1 MGQKVHPYGF
11 RLGYIKGWNSNWY
24 SSKQS
29 FGETLQEDLRIRKY
43 IDKNLA
49 NASIARTEITRTSDQ
64 VKVTVFSAKPGIA
77 IGKKG
82 AGIDKIRIDLKKM
95 TNGTLIFN
103 IAEVK
108 RPDAEA
114 KLIAE
119 NIAAQLEKRVAFRRA
134 MKKVM
139 TSAFRSGVKGI
150 KVKCSGRLGGAEMA
164 RTEGYS
170 ERKVPLHTL
179 RADIDYETAEAK
191 TQYGII
197 GVKVWVYKG
206 EVYKK

>member
-11 RLGYIKGWNSNWY
+11 RLGYIKSWHSSWY
-24 SSKQS
+24 AKDRYA
-29 FGETLQEDLRIRKY
+29 ELLHEDIKMRAY
-43 IDKNLA
+43 IEKTMKA
-49 NASIARTEITRTSDQ
+49 AAVASIDISRTSDQ
-64 VKVTVFSAKPGIA
+64 VKVTVNTAKPGIA

-82 AGIDKIRIDLKKM
+82 AGIEKIRTDLKKM
-95 TNGTLIFN
+95 TTGTLIFN

-119 NIAAQLEKRVAFRRA
+119 NIAQQLEKRVAFRRA

-139 TSAFRSGVKGI
+139 QSAFRAGVKGI
-150 KVKCSGRLGGAEMA
+150 KVRTSGRLGGAEMA
-164 RTEGYS
+164 RTEGYA

-179 RADIDYETAEAK
+179 RADIDYNTAEAF
-191 TQYGII
+191 TTYGII

-206 EVYKK
+206 EIYK

>member
-11 RLGYIKGWNSNWY
+11 RLGYIKTWHSSWY
-24 SSKQS
+24 AKDRYA
-29 FGETLQEDLRIRKY
+29 ELLHEDIKMRAY
-43 IDKNLA
+43 IEKTMK
-49 NASIARTEITRTSDQ
+49 NASVASIDISRTSDQ
-64 VKVTVFSAKPGIA
+64 VKVTVNTAKPGIA

-82 AGIDKIRIDLKKM
+82 TGIEKIRNDLKKM
-95 TNGTLIFN
+95 TTGTLIFN

-119 NIAAQLEKRVAFRRA
+119 NIAQQLEKRVAFRRA

-139 TSAFRSGVKGI
+139 QSAFRAGVKGI
-150 KVKCSGRLGGAEMA
+150 KVRTSGRLGGAEMA
-164 RTEGYS
+164 RTEGYA

-179 RADIDYETAEAK
+179 RADIDYNTAEAM
-191 TQYGII
+191 TTYGII

-206 EVYKK
+206 EIYK

>member
-11 RLGYIKGWNSNWY
+11 RLGYIKGWKSNWY
-24 SSKQS
+24 SKDKYTEQ
-29 FGETLQEDLRIRKY
+29 LHEDLAIRKY
-43 IDKNLA
+43 IETNMKNAAVA
-49 NASIARTEITRTSDQ
+49 NTEISRTSDQ
-64 VKVTVFSAKPGIA
+64 VKVTVYTAKPGVA

-82 AGIDKIRIDLKKM
+82 TGIEKIRDDLKKL
-95 TNGTLIFN
+95 TKGTLIFN

-108 RPDAEA
+108 RPDADA

-139 TSAFRSGVKGI
+139 QSAFRAGVKGI
-150 KVKCSGRLGGAEMA
+150 RVRTAGRLGGAEMA
-164 RTEGYS
+164 RSEGYS

-179 RADIDYETAEAK
+179 RADIDYNTAEAK
-191 TQYGII
+191 TTYGII

-206 EVYKK
+206 EIYK

>member
-11 RLGYIKGWNSNWY
+11 RLGYIKGWQSNWY
-24 SSKQS
+24 AKD
-29 FGETLQEDLRIRKY
+29 GYAKALHEDLKIRAY
-43 IDKNLA
+43 IEKSLK
-49 NASIARTEITRTSDQ
+49 NASVAKTEISRTSDQ
-64 VKVTVFSAKPGIA
+64 VKVTVFTAKPGVA

-82 AGIDKIRIDLKKM
+82 AGIEKIRQDLKKIIS
-95 TNGTLIFN
+95 GTLIFN
-103 IAEVK
+103 ISEVK
-108 RPDAEA
+108 RPDADA

-139 TSAFRSGVKGI
+139 QSAFRAGIKGI
-150 KVKCSGRLGGAEMA
+150 RVRTAGRLGGAEMA
-164 RTEGYS
+164 RAEGYS

-179 RADIDYETAEAK
+179 RADIDYNTAEAH
-191 TQYGII
+191 TTYGVI

-206 EVYKK
+206 EIYK

>member
-11 RLGYIKGWNSNWY
+11 RLGYIKGWHSNWY
-24 SSKQS
+24 TKD
-29 FGETLQEDLRIRKY
+29 GYANKLKEDLMIRKY
-43 IDKNLA
+43 IDKELK
-49 NASIARTEITRTSDQ
+49 NASVSKTEIVRTSDQ
-64 VKVTVFSAKPGIA
+64 IKVTVYTAKPGVA

-82 AGIDKIRIDLKKM
+82 AGIDKIRVDLKKLVK
-95 TNGTLIFN
+95 GVLFFN

-108 RPDAEA
+108 RPDADA
-114 KLIAE
+114 KLIAQ

-139 TSAFRSGVKGI
+139 MSAFRSGVKGI
-150 KVKCSGRLGGAEMA
+150 KVRCAGRLGGAEMA

-179 RADIDYETAEAK
+179 RADIDYETAEAL
-191 TQYGII
+191 TTYGII
-197 GVKVWVYKG
+197 GVKVWVYRG
-206 EVYKK
+206 EIYK

>member
-11 RLGYIKGWNSNWY
+11 RLGYIKGWKSNWY
-24 SSKQS
+24 SKDKYTEQ
-29 FGETLQEDLRIRKY
+29 LHEDLQIRKY
-43 IDKNLA
+43 IEKNMKNAAVA
-49 NASIARTEITRTSDQ
+49 NTEISRTSDQ
-64 VKVTVFSAKPGIA
+64 VKVTVYTAKPGVA

-82 AGIDKIRIDLKKM
+82 TGIEKIRDDLKKL
-95 TNGTLIFN
+95 TKGTLIFN

-108 RPDAEA
+108 RPDADA

-119 NIAAQLEKRVAFRRA
+119 NIASQLEKRVAFRRA

-139 TSAFRSGVKGI
+139 QSAFRAGVKGI
-150 KVKCSGRLGGAEMA
+150 RVRTAGRLGGAEMA
-164 RTEGYS
+164 RAEGYS

-179 RADIDYETAEAK
+179 RADIDYNTAEAK
-191 TQYGII
+191 TTYGII

-206 EVYKK
+206 EIYK

>member
-11 RLGYIKGWNSNWY
+11 RLGYIKPWYANWY
-24 SSKQS
+24 TKDDYAKNL
-29 FGETLQEDLRIRKY
+29 TEDLQVRKY
-43 IDKNLA
+43 INKELKDAAVAK
-49 NASIARTEITRTSDQ
+49 TEIVRTSDQ
-64 VKVTVFSAKPGIA
+64 VKVTVHTAKPGVA

-82 AGIDKIRIDLKKM
+82 AGIDKIRADLAKIVA
-95 TNGTLIFN
+95 GQVFFN

-108 RPDAEA
+108 KPEADA

-119 NIAAQLEKRVAFRRA
+119 DIARQLEKRVAFRRA

-139 TSAFRSGVKGI
+139 ASAFRSGVKGI

-164 RTEGYS
+164 RKEGYS

-179 RADIDYETAEAK
+179 RANVDYHNAVAK
-191 TQYGII
+191 TTYGII
-197 GVKVWVYKG
+197 GVKVWVYHG
-206 EVYKK
+206 EIYK

>member
-11 RLGYIKGWNSNWY
+11 RLGYIKDWHSNWY
-24 SSKQS
+24 SKEKYAEQ
-29 FGETLQEDLRIRKY
+29 LKEDLEIRQY
-43 IDKNLA
+43 IEKNMK
-49 NASIARTEITRTSDQ
+49 NAGVSSTEISRTANQ
-64 VKVTVFSAKPGIA
+64 IKVTVSTAKPGIA

-82 AGIDKIRIDLKKM
+82 SGIEKIRDDLKKL
-95 TNGTLIFN
+95 TKSSLIFN

-108 RPDAEA
+108 RPDADA

-139 TSAFRSGVKGI
+139 QSAFRAGVKGI
-150 KVKCSGRLGGAEMA
+150 RVRTSGRLGGAEMA
-164 RTEGYS
+164 RAEGYS

-179 RADIDYETAEAK
+179 RADIDYNTAEAL
-191 TQYGII
+191 TTYGII

-206 EVYKK
+206 EIYK

>member
-1 MGQKVHPYGF
+1 MGQKVHPYCF
-11 RLGYIKGWNSNWY
+11 RLGYIKTWHSNWY
-24 SSKQS
+24 AKDNY
-29 FGETLQEDLRIRKY
+29 GATLQEDLRIRKY
-43 IDKNLA
+43 IEKNLA
-49 NASIARTEITRTSDQ
+49 NAAIAKTEISRTSDQ
-64 VKVTVFSAKPGIA
+64 VKVTVFSAKPGVA

-82 AGIDKIRIDLKKM
+82 AGIDKIRNDLKKIAK
-95 TNGTLIFN
+95 GTLFFN

-150 KVKCSGRLGGAEMA
+150 KVKCAGRLGGAEMA

-179 RADIDYETAEAK
+179 RADIDYDTAQAK

-206 EVYKK
+206 EVYK

>member
-11 RLGYIKGWNSNWY
+11 RLGYIKTWQSSWY
-24 SSKQS
+24 ATK
-29 FGETLQEDLRIRKY
+29 EKYATILQEDLAVRNY
-43 IDKNLA
+43 IDKNMK
-49 NASIARTEITRTSDQ
+49 NAAVAKTEISRTSGQ
-64 VKVTVFSAKPGIA
+64 TKVTVFTAKPGVA

-82 AGIDKIRIDLKKM
+82 TGIEKIRKDLMKLIK
-95 TNGTLIFN
+95 GALIFN
-103 IAEVK
+103 ISEVK
-108 RPDAEA
+108 RPDADA

-139 TSAFRSGVKGI
+139 QSAFRAGVKGI
-150 KVKCSGRLGGAEMA
+150 KIRTAGRLGGAEMA
-164 RTEGYS
+164 RAEGYA

-179 RADIDYETAEAK
+179 RADIDYNTAEAQ
-191 TQYGII
+191 TTYGKI

-206 EVYKK
+206 EIYK

>member
-11 RLGYIKGWNSNWY
+11 RLGYIKDWHSNWY
-24 SSKQS
+24 SKEN
-29 FGETLQEDLRIRKY
+29 FGATLQEDIKIRAY
-43 IDKNLA
+43 VDKHLE
-49 NASIARTEITRTSDQ
+49 NASIAKTEITRTLDQ
-64 VKVTVFSAKPGIA
+64 VKVTVYSAKPGVA

-82 AGIDKIRIDLKKM
+82 AGIDKVRNDLKKL
-95 TNGTLIFN
+95 TKSNLVFN

-114 KLIAE
+114 KLIAQ

-164 RTEGYS
+164 RAEGYS

-206 EVYKK
+206 EIYK

>member
-11 RLGYIKGWNSNWY
+11 RLGYIKSWHSSWY
-24 SSKQS
+24 AKDRYAD
-29 FGETLQEDLRIRKY
+29 LLHEDLKMRTY
-43 IDKNLA
+43 IEKNMKSA
-49 NASIARTEITRTSDQ
+49 AVASIDISRTSDQ
-64 VKVTVFSAKPGIA
+64 VKVTVNTAKPGIA

-82 AGIDKIRIDLKKM
+82 TGIEKIRNDLKKM
-95 TNGTLIFN
+95 TKGTLIFN

-108 RPDAEA
+108 RPDADA

-119 NIAAQLEKRVAFRRA
+119 NIAQQLEKRVAFRRA

-139 TSAFRSGVKGI
+139 QSAFRAGVKGI
-150 KVKCSGRLGGAEMA
+150 KVRTSGRLGGAEMA
-164 RTEGYS
+164 RTEGYA

-179 RADIDYETAEAK
+179 RADIDYNTAEAM
-191 TQYGII
+191 TTYGII

-206 EVYKK
+206 EIYK

>member
-11 RLGYIKGWNSNWY
+11 RLGYIKTWHSSWY
-24 SSKQS
+24 AKDRYAD
-29 FGETLQEDLRIRKY
+29 LLHEDLKMRSY
-43 IDKNLA
+43 IEKNMKSA
-49 NASIARTEITRTSDQ
+49 AVASIDISRTSDQ
-64 VKVTVFSAKPGIA
+64 VKVTVNTAKPGIA

-82 AGIDKIRIDLKKM
+82 TGIEKIRNDLKKM
-95 TNGTLIFN
+95 TSGTLIFN

-108 RPDAEA
+108 RPDADA

-119 NIAAQLEKRVAFRRA
+119 NIAQQLEKRVAFRRA

-139 TSAFRSGVKGI
+139 QSAFRAGVKGI
-150 KVKCSGRLGGAEMA
+150 KVRTSGRLGGAEMA
-164 RTEGYS
+164 RTEGYA

-179 RADIDYETAEAK
+179 RADIDYNTAEAM
-191 TQYGII
+191 TTYGII

-206 EVYKK
+206 EIYK